1 MSYSTRL
8 DKSNLL
14 ALLGN
19 DEQLAGARSSLKKHW
34 EKFDFDQARRNVAR
48 LQARIV
54 KAFSKGQ
61 SNKVKV
67 LQELL
72 TRSLSA
78 RILAVERV
86 TSSRGART
94 PGIDGQ
100 HWKTP
105 ASKMAGAL
113 SLWKKGY
120 KALPLRR
127 VNIAKPGSKK
137 TRPLGIP
144 VIRDRAMQALHLM
157 ALDPISETSADANSY
172 GFRKHRSTHD
182 AIDQAFT
189 VLGRKNSATWVL
201 DADIAGCFDNIC
213 HDWMLQNIPMDE
225 TILQQWLKSGYEE
238 TKGRLFPTT
247 AGTPQGG
254 IASPCL
260 CNMVLDGLE
269 KVVKTAVKSGRQI
282 NFIRYA
288 DDFIVTARHRSDL
301 ENTILPAINDWLRVR
316 GLTLS
321 EEKTHIRHIHEGF
334 DFLGQNLRKYSHGK
348 LWITPSKK
356 NVKTFLDKVRGTI
369 KNCRGHNL
377 GTVISQLNPKIRG
390 WANYHRHGVPLKCYH
405 HVDRQIFDAVWRFL
419 KRSHPNKS
427 SKWIYAKYSRRDPAQ
442 QGRKALSFRHK
453 EIKSDGTV
461 ITKIT
466 YLKAAATTKRVWHL
480 KVRGKA
486 NPYEPKDQPYFKWLR
501 GLRKLISAG
510 KWRPK
515 WNAGWGS

>member
-1 MSYSTRL
+1 MNVSYSTRL
-8 DKSNLL
+8 DKSKLL

-19 DEQLAGARSSLKKHW
+19 DEQLAGARYSLRKHW
-34 EKFDFDQARRNVAR
+34 EKFNFDQARRNVDR

-67 LQELL
+67 LQGLL
-72 TRSLSA
+72 ARSLSA

-86 TSSRGART
+86 TSSKGART

-113 SLWKKGY
+113 SLWKRGY
-120 KALPLRR
+120 KAQPLRR

-144 VIRDRAMQALHLM
+144 VIRDRAMQALYLM
-157 ALDPISETSADANSY
+157 TLDPISETRADANSY

-182 AIDQAFT
+182 AIQQAFT
-189 VLGRKNSATWVL
+189 VLGRYNSATWVL
-201 DADIAGCFDNIC
+201 DADIAGCFDNIA
-213 HDWMLQNIPMDE
+213 HNWMRQNIPMDE
-225 TILQQWLKSGYEE
+225 TILRQWLKCGYVG

-301 ENTILPAINDWLRVR
+301 ENTIPPAINDWLRVR

-321 EEKTHIRHIHEGF
+321 EEKTRIRHIREGF

-348 LWITPSKK
+348 LWITPAKK
-356 NVKTFLDKVRGTI
+356 NVTTFLDKVRDTI
-369 KNCRGHNL
+369 KSCHGHNL
-377 GTVISQLNPKIRG
+377 GVVLGKLNPKIRG
-390 WANYHRHGVPLKCYH
+390 WANYHRYGVSLERYT
-405 HVDRQIFDAVWRFL
+405 HVDRQVYQAVWKFL
-419 KRSHPNKS
+419 KRSHPQKS
-427 SKWIYAKYSRRDPAQ
+427 SRWIYAKYCRRDPAQ
-442 QGRKALSFRHK
+442 QGRKALSFQHR
-453 EIKSDGTV
+453 EVKSDGTAV
-461 ITKIT
+461 TKT
-466 YLKAAATTKRVWHL
+466 LSLKAAATTKRVWHL

-486 NPYEPKDQPYFKWLR
+486 NPYDPKDKPYFKWMR
-501 GLRKLISAG
+501 GLRKLIKAG
-510 KWRPK
+510 KWKPNK
-515 WNAGWGS
+515 